1 MSGTEEQLVHFF
13 AYSIFVYPITNWL
26 ASPRRGWSRLYGA
39 LLAATFLGTIAILHM
54 IYDNREKGPNHY
66 ILLDVDRGVS
76 LTGLKKA
83 YRNLALT
90 SHPDKSDSPTAAEDF
105 QRIQTAFRVLSD
117 ADMRKVYDRLGDSVA
132 KISEKHV
139 IDHKYIIV
147 QMLVYY
153 ASSLIFAFLMTF
165 SEANGDAMTTSIFAL
180 IVVLLIEILLVL
192 EEVQIPIWL
201 LPYHT
206 SHDVIAVLHRLFP
219 AFMNGCRCI
228 IGAYTIDQKE
238 KRVEALTALSEASK
252 ESTQKL
258 IHITS
263 MSLLTLVGNENDDDD
278 DDDDSNS
285 NKDVQVSNK
294 KSSILDKALNAIKR
308 RGKEYNASAVT
319 TVKEKLDLIK
329 DSKKLRNNEKS
340 NSNYVLLGEL
350 FIYIIARFVL
360 ISPKKVE

>member
-1 MSGTEEQLVHFF
+1 M
-13 AYSIFVYPITNWL
+13 
-26 ASPRRGWSRLYGA
+26 
-39 LLAATFLGTIAILHM
+39 M
-54 IYDNREKGPNHY
+54 YDNREKGPNHY
-66 ILLDVDRGVS
+66 ILLGVDRGVS

-105 QRIQTAFRVLSD
+105 QRIQNAFRVLSD
-117 ADMRKVYDRLGDSVA
+117 ADMRKIYDKLGDSVA

-180 IVVLLIEILLVL
+180 TVVLLIEILLVL
-192 EEVQIPIWL
+192 EEVKIPIWL
-201 LPYHT
+201 LPNHT
-206 SHDVIAVLHRLFP
+206 SHDVVSVLHRLFP

-228 IGAYTIDQKE
+228 IGAFTVDHKE
-238 KRVEALTALSEASK
+238 KRVEALTSLSEASK

-263 MSLLTLVGNENDDDD
+263 MTLLTLADNNDDN
-278 DDDDSNS
+278 DSNR
-285 NKDVQVSNK
+285 DDEVSK
-294 KSSILDKALNAIKR
+294 KNSILENALNAIKR
-308 RGKEYNASAVT
+308 RGKEYNSSAVDII
-319 TVKEKLDLIK
+319 KEKQDQIK
-329 DSKKLRNNEKS
+329 DGKKLRSTEKS
-340 NSNYVLLGEL
+340 NANWVLLGEL
-350 FIYIIARFVL
+350 LIYIIARFIL
-360 ISPKKVE
+360 IKPKKAE

>member
-1 MSGTEEQLVHFF
+1 
-13 AYSIFVYPITNWL
+13 
-26 ASPRRGWSRLYGA
+26 
-39 LLAATFLGTIAILHM
+39 M

-66 ILLDVDRGVS
+66 ILLGVDRGSS

-105 QRIQTAFRVLSD
+105 QRIQNAFRVLSD
-117 ADMRKVYDRLGDSVA
+117 ADMRRIYDRLGDSVA

-180 IVVLLIEILLVL
+180 IVVLLMEILLVL
-192 EEVQIPIWL
+192 EEVKIPIWL

-206 SHDVIAVLHRLFP
+206 SHDVISVLHRLFP

-228 IGAYTIDQKE
+228 IGAYTVDQKE

-258 IHITS
+258 IHLTS
-263 MSLLTLVGNENDDDD
+263 MSLLTLVDNDDNDT
-278 DDDDSNS
+278 
-285 NKDVQVSNK
+285 KDEDVSNK
-294 KSSILDKALNAIKR
+294 KGILDKALNAIKR
-308 RGKEYNASAVT
+308 RGKEYNSSAVN
-319 TVKEKLDLIK
+319 VMKEKLDQIT
-329 DSKKLRNNEKS
+329 DSKKLKSKEKS
-340 NSNYVLLGEL
+340 NANYVLLGEL
-350 FIYIIARFVL
+350 FIYIIARYIL